1 MKPKSPSTPAAPST
15 PSTPAGPLAKLGA
28 AHLEFEPRAADL
40 LELLRELGHLDD
52 SAIEAIVAPIV
63 TTPRTARVITYD
75 EIRRAA
81 AIHLFDKEPQLR
93 SDMKEALGA
102 EWLRLFG

>member
-1 MKPKSPSTPAAPST
+1 MKKPFPSQHPSPG
-15 PSTPAGPLAKLGA
+15 AGPLAQLGA
-28 AHLEFEPRAADL
+28 PHLEFEPRAADL
-40 LELLRELGHLDD
+40 IELLRELGHLDD
-52 SAIEAIVAPIV
+52 TAIEAIVAPLV
-63 TTPRTARVITYD
+63 TAPRQSRVVTYE

-81 AIHLFDKEPQLR
+81 AIHLFEKEPNLR

>member
-1 MKPKSPSTPAAPST
+1 MKKPPASASAPAAP
-15 PSTPAGPLAKLGA
+15 LGA
-28 AHLEFEPRAADL
+28 THLEFEPRAADL

-52 SAIEAIVAPIV
+52 AAIEGIVAPLV
-63 TTPRTARVITYD
+63 TAPRQGRVITYE

-81 AIHLFDKEPQLR
+81 AIHLFEKEPNLR

>member
-1 MKPKSPSTPAAPST
+1 MKPKTPAA
-15 PSTPAGPLAKLGA
+15 GPLPALGA
-28 AHLEFEPRAADL
+28 PHLEFEPRAADL

-52 SAIEAIVAPIV
+52 AAIEAIVAPLV
-63 TTPRTARVITYD
+63 TAQRSARVVTYE

-81 AIHLFDKEPQLR
+81 AIHLFEKEPALR